1 MKLCSS
7 MIHCLILGHIKPEIN
22 PFHFGSA
29 LRSGQRI
36 SVTCAVTIGNPPFIF
51 SWMKDGHPI
60 EPTDT
65 LSIRNIDEYNSNLA
79 ISKLGPEHNGNYTCK
94 VSNKAGS
101 AMQSNVLLMK
111 GKLLEIKL
119 YLNRLKV

>member
-1 MKLCSS
+1 MFNYFIS
-7 MIHCLILGHIKPEIN
+7 GHIKPEIN
-22 PFHFGSA
+22 PFHFGGT

-51 SWMKDGHPI
+51 VWMKDGDPL
-60 EPTDT
+60 EQSDT

-79 ISKLGPEHNGNYTCK
+79 ITKLGPEHNGNYTCK

-111 GKLLEIKL
+111 GKNVIKWCL
-119 YLNRLKV
+119 TELKAFKIYV